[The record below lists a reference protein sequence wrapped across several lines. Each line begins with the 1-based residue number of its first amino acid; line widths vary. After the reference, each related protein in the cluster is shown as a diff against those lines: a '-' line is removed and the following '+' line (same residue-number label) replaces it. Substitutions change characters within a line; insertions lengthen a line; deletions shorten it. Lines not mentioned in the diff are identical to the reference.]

1 MKTHAIA
8 IYAGDGIGLDVT
20 AEAVNVLHA
29 VADVCGFG
37 LGLTAVDWGHRHWLR
52 HGTVVPANYLKIL
65 SDFPAIYLGAVG
77 DPARVP
83 DHVTLRPL
91 IEMRQAFDQ
100 YVCLRPAR
108 LFPGVSTPLA
118 GKGPD
123 DIDLIVI
130 RENSE
135 GEYVD
140 VGGVFKAGS
149 SDGVA
154 LQTAIHTRKGVE
166 RILRFAFQ
174 VARQRP
180 RRHLTLVTKSNAL
193 RHGMVF
199 WDQVLDLVKDDYPE
213 VTCDKCHVDAM
224 TMALVHTPERYDVL
238 VGSNLFGDI
247 LSDLA
252 GAIAGSIGLAPSAN
266 LNPERRFPSLF
277 EPVHGSAPDI
287 AGKGIAN
294 PIAAIRS
301 AALLLDFLGERDAC
315 DLIDRAVVANL
326 AAGQLRT
333 PDIGGRNTTSQVG
346 ADIVQRLRANTTPA

>member
-1 MKTHAIA
+1 MGTYPIA
-8 IYAGDGIGLDVT
+8 IYAGDGIGLEVT
-20 AEAVNVLHA
+20 AEATKVLRA

-37 LGLTAVDWGHRHWLR
+37 LRLTEVDWGHRHWQR
-52 HGTVVPANYLKIL
+52 HGTVVPSDYLSIL
-65 SDFPAIYLGAVG
+65 RDFPAVFLGAVG
-77 DPARVP
+77 DPANVP
-83 DHVTLRPL
+83 DHITLRPL

-100 YVCLRPAR
+100 YICLRPAR
-108 LFPGVSTPLA
+108 LFPGVRTPLA
-118 GKGPD
+118 DKTPS
-123 DIDLIVI
+123 DIDLVVV

-140 VGGVFKAGS
+140 VGGVFKGKTD
-149 SDGVA
+149 DGLA

-166 RILRFAFQ
+166 RVQRFALQ
-174 VARQRP
+174 LARQRA

-199 WDQVLDLVKDDYPE
+199 WDDIFDLVRVDYPE

-224 TMALVHTPERYDVL
+224 TMALVHTPERYDVI

-277 EPVHGSAPDI
+277 EPVHGSAPDL
-287 AGKGIAN
+287 AGKGVAN

-301 AALLLDFLGERDAC
+301 VALLLDFLGERDAGT
-315 DLIDRAVVANL
+315 LLEEAVAANL
-326 AAGQLRT
+326 GAGQVRT
-333 PDIGGRNTTSQVG
+333 PDIGGRNTTRQVG
-346 ADIVQRLRANTTPA
+346 DDIVRRLSGGTRPA